1 MAYPTQKPPAYQDGM
16 FSEAQSH
23 AVELAASREP
33 SRSRASTMRGL
44 SKPVV
49 IPQTINMFYVRSF
62 SPFARAYPPSF
73 AELPNPIGE
82 EEFLTFIDGLNNAF
96 MMNPFFQAGFMASG
110 MIMSVPILPVQL
122 AGGGVQA
129 LAAIG
134 SASIT
139 LIRGRKYLKKVN
151 AEIFNPRGL
160 AVRICTTKKMM
171 GAVGMNETKLTLPP
185 LEDTNDLEFG
195 LSHTES
201 GRSTPALEGS
211 VPEDPRMR
219 RLRALEGH
227 VTHITFDVP
236 PQPLPEGALKRYSTA
251 PTRWM
256 NSRNMRGLLKNRDK
270 GLKQQQEKAA
280 ELDEELTA
288 TNREIEEL
296 ERLAIAQETVEDQ
309 YMRNQAR
316 SAGAGGRPAH
326 QRMPSQDLIASRE
339 RKAQII
345 EEIKKAGEKKMK
357 KSDKK
362 EERIANRILWIVITS
377 LDNAPPEDEEL
388 ALSETSSQ

>member
-1 MAYPTQKPPAYQDGM
+1 
-16 FSEAQSH
+16 
-23 AVELAASREP
+23 
-33 SRSRASTMRGL
+33 MRGL

-82 EEFLTFIDGLNNAF
+82 DEFLTFIDGLNNAF

-227 VTHITFDVP
+227 VTPITFDVP

-256 NSRNMRGLLKNRDK
+256 NSRNMRGLIKGRDK

-316 SAGAGGRPAH
+316 STGAGGRPAH

-362 EERIANRILWIVITS
+362 EEKIANRILWIVITS

-388 ALSETSSQ
+388 ALSETSSH